1 MSGIFSSDIIYFT
14 MKQETKKHNVEYL
27 KRLAKT
33 IKKQQNITHHQSLDT
48 VAINIGFSNWKH
60 FLQKAKENSNNPLS
74 EENISIKP
82 LSENEKLNPY
92 RNLLVAAV
100 NQLIDGKYISL
111 NPINVNPEQ
120 ENGHV
125 FLNLFG
131 QPSVIL
137 WSNRGFD
144 ELLISVWWKY
154 DHSNHPQAN
163 LEGNSKENFNLPSP
177 LAKRQHY
184 KKFVGVVASCWLE
197 RRTGK
202 YLQGENQE
210 YISNIYTR
218 KGELE
223 NLKEIPIQKTKGYKT
238 SGPFHF

>member
-1 MSGIFSSDIIYFT
+1 MSGIFFSEIIYFK
-14 MKQETKKHNVEYL
+14 MKQESKKHNVEYL

-33 IKKQQNITHHQSLDT
+33 IKKQQNTTHHQSLDT
-48 VAINIGFSNWKH
+48 VAKIIGFNNWKI
-60 FLQKAKENSNNPLS
+60 FLENAKDNSKKDS
-74 EENISIKP
+74 SKESISIKT
-82 LSENEKLNPY
+82 LSEAEKVNPY

-100 NQLIDGKYISL
+100 NHLVNNKYISL
-111 NPINVNPEQ
+111 NPINPNPEQ

-131 QPSVIL
+131 QPSVVL

-154 DHSNHPQAN
+154 DHINHPQAN
-163 LEGNSKENFNLPSP
+163 LEGNSKENFNLSSP
-177 LAKRQHY
+177 LAKKQHY

-197 RRTGK
+197 RRTGT
-202 YLQGENQE
+202 YLQGKNQD

-218 KGELE
+218 RGELE
-223 NLKEIPIQKTKGYKT
+223 NLKKMPIQKPKGYKT
-238 SGPFHF
+238 SGLFHF